1 MAGGSRRRSGLVP
14 DSIGADP
21 KGSADD
27 SDSLRHAFR
36 IEGEIPMLLLALGVA
51 TGLVLTAV
59 VIAKVASG
67 GGASTPDLGSMS
79 DQWLASYNASR
90 HAPSL

>member
-1 MAGGSRRRSGLVP
+1 
-14 DSIGADP
+14 
-21 KGSADD
+21 
-27 SDSLRHAFR
+27 
-36 IEGEIPMLLLALGVA
+36 MLLLALGVA
-51 TGLVLTAV
+51 TGLVLTGV
-59 VIAKVASG
+59 VIAKVASA

>member
-1 MAGGSRRRSGLVP
+1 MTGALDAAPASSP
-14 DSIGADP
+14 DSTGADP
-21 KGSADD
+21 EGSADD

-59 VIAKVASG
+59 LIGRVASG
-67 GGASTPDLGSMS
+67 SGGRTPDLGSMS

-90 HAPSL
+90 HAPSM

>member
-1 MAGGSRRRSGLVP
+1 VH
-14 DSIGADP
+14 IP

-27 SDSLRHAFR
+27 RDSLRDEFR
-36 IEGEIPMLLLALGVA
+36 VEGEIPMLLLALGVA
-51 TGLVLTAV
+51 TGLLLTAV
-59 VIAKVASG
+59 VVAKVASAS
-67 GGASTPDLGSMS
+67 GASAPDLGSMS